1 MDKNIPINELTNFL
15 FEPHLCCSS
24 LISFMPQHLLP
35 FSPPPSLVSLW
46 VRLILESYKN
56 LKYWHPI
63 WDKDIVWDP
72 QTRSFSEGGNSS
84 RDVSHKQV
92 IIQYVLKRGKK
103 KKGHAIQETPIALHE
118 LTWTFSSNQYLR
130 NRFLL
135 SWNATQFQWHSWTYL
150 GNILVLQAIEY

>member
-103 KKGHAIQETPIALHE
+103 KKRPCNPRNTYSTSWINLNLFIKPIFE
-118 LTWTFSSNQYLR
+118 ESVSTFLKCHPVSMT
-130 NRFLL
+130 FLNL
-135 SWNATQFQWHSWTYL
+135 S
-150 GNILVLQAIEY
+150 G